1 MPKLFGVA
9 ARRGSVDSAS
19 LRLVAPVVV
28 LYGGVIAVIIDSI
41 GADKMAAYRSG
52 SGTDTSEIQFEL
64 ALQRQDITIALLK
77 QDVQRML
84 KENTE
89 ARAETCS
96 ALLKKVMKMERALV
110 EMGGEYVRLREDID
124 KLMEKKEEK
133 ETEDEE
139 RKRRAK
145 T

>member
-19 LRLVAPVVV
+19 LRLVAPVVL

-41 GADKMAAYRSG
+41 GADKMAARSG

-84 KENTE
+84 KENKE
-89 ARAETCS
+89 ERAETCS

-124 KLMEKKEEK
+124 KLMEKEDEK
-133 ETEDEE
+133 EKEDEG
-139 RKRRAK
+139 RKRRK
-145 T
+145 TT